1 MRSSIMKI
9 TRARNLRPLPRAA
22 GFTLMEMIA
31 VIVLLGIVITIVGG
45 GMMDTFGG
53 GKWKAGTIQVKKLA
67 GSVEQYQMSVGSY
80 PSSLEDLTKRDGLGP
95 YAKDTDLKD
104 PFGNPFVYKKP
115 GDAGRDF
122 DIIFLGKDGK
132 AGGDSTNKDY
142 GSWE

>member
-1 MRSSIMKI
+1 MNMRSQRSLRSIH
-9 TRARNLRPLPRAA
+9 RPA
-22 GFTLMEMIA
+22 GFTLIEMIA

-80 PSSLEDLTKRDGLGP
+80 PNSLEDLLKRDGLGP
-95 YAKDTDLKD
+95 YAKDNDLKD
-104 PFGNPFVYKKP
+104 PFGNAFVYKKP

-132 AGGDSTNKDY
+132 PGGDSTNKDF

>member
-1 MRSSIMKI
+1 MKMRSQRS
-9 TRARNLRPLPRAA
+9 LRPINRPA
-22 GFTLMEMIA
+22 GFTLIEMIA

-53 GKWKAGTIQVKKLA
+53 GKWQAGTIQVKKLA
-67 GSVEQYQMSVGSY
+67 DSVEQYQMGVDSY
-80 PSSLEDLTKRDGLGP
+80 PNSLEDLLKRDGLGP
-95 YAKDTDLKD
+95 YAKDKDLKD
-104 PFGNPFVYKKP
+104 PFGNAFVYKKP

-132 AGGDSTNKDY
+132 PGGDSTNKDY

>member
-1 MRSSIMKI
+1 MNKS
-9 TRARNLRPLPRAA
+9 NLRTMRPLPRAA

-45 GMMDTFGG
+45 GMMNTFGG
-53 GKWKAGTIQVKKLA
+53 GKWKAGTIQVKKLS

-80 PSSLEDLTKRDGLGP
+80 PNSLEDLTKRDGLGP

-104 PFGNPFVYKKP
+104 PFGHPFVYKKP

-122 DIIFLGKDGK
+122 DVIFLGKDGK
-132 AGGDSTNKDY
+132 PGGDSQDKDY

>member
-1 MRSSIMKI
+1 MNTRSV
-9 TRARNLRPLPRAA
+9 RNLRPLSRAA
-22 GFTLMEMIA
+22 GFTLIEMIA

-80 PSSLEDLTKRDGLGP
+80 PSALEDLLKRDGLGP
-95 YAKDTDLKD
+95 YAKENDLKD
-104 PFGNPFVYKKP
+104 PFGNAFVYKKP

-132 AGGDSTNKDY
+132 AGGDSTNKDF

>member
-1 MRSSIMKI
+1 MK
-9 TRARNLRPLPRAA
+9 TQNLRNLRPLPRTG

-31 VIVLLGIVITIVGG
+31 VIVLLGIVIGIVGG
-45 GMMDTFGG
+45 GVMRSFGDA
-53 GKWKAGTIQVKKLA
+53 KWKAGTVQAKKLA
-67 GSVEQYQMSVGSY
+67 GMVEQYQMGVGNY
-80 PSSLEDLTKRDGLGP
+80 PSSLEDLLKRDGLGP
-95 YAKDTDLKD
+95 YAKDKDLKD

-132 AGGDSTNKDY
+132 PGGDSTDKDF

>member
-1 MRSSIMKI
+1 MKI
-9 TRARNLRPLPRAA
+9 TRSRTLRPLPRAA

-53 GKWKAGTIQVKKLA
+53 GKYKAGTIQVKKLA

-80 PSSLEDLTKRDGLGP
+80 PGSLEDLTKRDGLGP

>member
-1 MRSSIMKI
+1 MNFRS
-9 TRARNLRPLPRAA
+9 RRNLRPMHRPA

-80 PSSLEDLTKRDGLGP
+80 PAALEDLLKRDGLGP
-95 YAKDTDLKD
+95 YAKEQDLKD

>member
-1 MRSSIMKI
+1 MNI
-9 TRARNLRPLPRAA
+9 TRPRNLRPLPRAA

-45 GMMDTFGG
+45 GMMNTFKG
-53 GKWKAGTIQVKKLA
+53 GKYKAGTIQVKKLA

-122 DIIFLGKDGK
+122 DIIFLGDDGK
-132 AGGDSTNKDY
+132 SGGDGTNKDY

>member
-1 MRSSIMKI
+1 
-9 TRARNLRPLPRAA
+9 
-22 GFTLMEMIA
+22 MIA
-31 VIVLLGIVITIVGG
+31 VIVLLGIVIPIVGG

-80 PSSLEDLTKRDGLGP
+80 PGTLEDLLKRDGLGP
-95 YAKDTDLKD
+95 YAKDNDLKD

-132 AGGDSTNKDY
+132 AGGDSTNKDF

>member
-1 MRSSIMKI
+1 MNMRSQRS
-9 TRARNLRPLPRAA
+9 LRPIHRPA
-22 GFTLMEMIA
+22 GFTLIEMIA

-80 PSSLEDLTKRDGLGP
+80 PNSLEDLLKRDGLGP
-95 YAKDTDLKD
+95 YAKDNDLKD
-104 PFGNPFVYKKP
+104 PFGNAFVYKKP

-132 AGGDSTNKDY
+132 PGGDSTNKDF

>member
-1 MRSSIMKI
+1 MK
-9 TRARNLRPLPRAA
+9 TRNLRSLRPMPRTA

-53 GKWKAGTIQVKKLA
+53 GKYKAGTIQVKKLSGA
-67 GSVEQYQMSVGSY
+67 VEQYQMSVGSY
-80 PSSLEDLTKRDGLGP
+80 PNSLEDLTKRDGLGP

-104 PFGNPFVYKKP
+104 PFGHPFVYKKP

-132 AGGDSTNKDY
+132 PGGDSTNKDY

>member
-1 MRSSIMKI
+1 MKN
-9 TRARNLRPLPRAA
+9 RNLRNLRPLPRNA

-45 GMMDTFGG
+45 GMMNTFGG

-67 GSVEQYQMSVGSY
+67 GSVEQYQMAVGSY
-80 PSSLEDLTKRDGLGP
+80 PSSLEDLTKRDG
-95 YAKDTDLKD
+95 
-104 PFGNPFVYKKP
+104 FVYKKP

-132 AGGDSTNKDY
+132 PGGDSMDKDY

>member
-1 MRSSIMKI
+1 MNTRSV
-9 TRARNLRPLPRAA
+9 RNLRPLSRAA
-22 GFTLMEMIA
+22 GFTLIEMIA

-80 PSSLEDLTKRDGLGP
+80 PSALEDLLKRDGLGP
-95 YAKDTDLKD
+95 YAKENDLKD
-104 PFGNPFVYKKP
+104 PFGNAFVYKKP

-132 AGGDSTNKDY
+132 AGGDITNKDF